1 MKSFNMKK
9 NSLFLLLLVI
19 AGVQLNAQ
27 DEFRTNESI
36 SKQLKNNTQPGM
48 KYGPAT
54 QPAATTSKGFTG
66 SSLAKEIKEGKY
78 GKVQQGSSSAP
89 AARAGKTNVPNTAS
103 LPSNKSAAETD
114 KEIKAAKAKC
124 LCSHPCRK
132 KKTRRPQRGKP
143 FLLKKTSDK
152 QHALL
157 FADASVTCRP
167 CKVLNYAWP
176 FCFYR
181 LPARHKRWKI
191 PWKMKGWP
199 K

>member
-89 AARAGKTNVPNTAS
+89 AARAGKTNAPNTAS

-114 KEIKAAKAKC
+114 KEIKAAKAKMPVQPPMQEEK
-124 LCSHPCRK
+124 SETPVKEKTVPVK
-132 KKTRRPQRGKP
+132 KDQR
-143 FLLKKTSDK
+143 
-152 QHALL
+152 
-157 FADASVTCRP
+157 
-167 CKVLNYAWP
+167 
-176 FCFYR
+176 
-181 LPARHKRWKI
+181 
-191 PWKMKGWP
+191 
-199 K
+199 